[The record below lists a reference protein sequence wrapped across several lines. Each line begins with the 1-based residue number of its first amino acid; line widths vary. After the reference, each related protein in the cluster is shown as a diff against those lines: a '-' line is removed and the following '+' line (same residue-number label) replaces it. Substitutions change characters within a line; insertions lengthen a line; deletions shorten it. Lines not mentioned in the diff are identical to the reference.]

1 MGHAI
6 NQCESFSFH
15 LLSNPNMSKI
25 LILGATGYLGKHVA
39 HGLVQSGQH
48 TVYGVARSQER
59 AVQLARQEIIP
70 VLCSNPVED
79 PESYLSV
86 IRSEN
91 IDIVV
96 DVSGANQGSYSFLHN
111 VMLVSQERQ
120 KEYGRHGVKVPKLGF
135 IYCSG
140 TWVHGSSSRPVNDLS
155 VVDLAPSPAPELVA
169 WRLDLEKQILNATE
183 VLDVIILRPA
193 LIYGRELT
201 IWSSFVT
208 PLLNA
213 ARGGEKTLIEIP
225 LDADARPG
233 LVHVDDVA
241 RAFRCAI
248 AKLPCLSGTGAYPV
262 FDLVTSQEGM
272 REIFESLAICWG
284 FKGTVRLK
292 GAGEDKFAKAMST
305 TFRGSSARAEQLL
318 GWRPRRLGGFVKD
331 MNVYAAAFAAQ

>member
-1 MGHAI
+1 
-6 NQCESFSFH
+6 
-15 LLSNPNMSKI
+15 MSRI

-39 HGLVQSGQH
+39 HRLVQSGQH
-48 TVYGVARSQER
+48 TVYGVARSQEK
-59 AVQLARQEIIP
+59 AAQLARQEIIP

-79 PESYLSV
+79 PEP
-86 IRSEN
+86 
-91 IDIVV
+91 
-96 DVSGANQGSYSFLHN
+96 FLHN
-111 VMLVSQERQ
+111 VMLIGQERQ
-120 KEYGRHGVKVPKLGF
+120 KEYGRHGVKGPKLGF

-140 TWVHGSSSRPVNDLS
+140 TWVHGSSSRAVNDLS

-169 WRLDLEKQILNATE
+169 WRRDLEKQILNATE
-183 VLDVIILRPA
+183 VLDVMILRPA

-213 ARGGEKTLIEIP
+213 ARGGEKTSIEIP
-225 LDADARPG
+225 LEADARPG

-241 RAFRCAI
+241 RAFQCAI
-248 AKLPCLSGTGAYPV
+248 AKLPCVSGTGVYPV

-272 REIFESLAICWG
+272 REIFESMAVSLG
-284 FKGTVRLK
+284 FKGTVTLK
-292 GAGEDKFAKAMST
+292 GAGGDKFAKAMST

-318 GWRPRRLGGFVKD
+318 GWRPRRLGGFVKH

>member
-1 MGHAI
+1 
-6 NQCESFSFH
+6 
-15 LLSNPNMSKI
+15 MSKI

-39 HGLVQSGQH
+39 HRLVQSGQH
-48 TVYGVARSQER
+48 TVYGVARSHEK
-59 AVQLARQEIIP
+59 AAQLARQEIIP
-70 VLCSNPVED
+70 VLCSNPVEA
-79 PESYLSV
+79 PEPYLSV
-86 IRSEN
+86 IRSET

-96 DVSGANQGSYSFLHN
+96 DVSGAHQDSYSFLHN
-111 VMLVSQERQ
+111 AILIGQERQ
-120 KEYGRHGVKVPKLGF
+120 KIYRRHGVKGPKLGF

-140 TWVHGSSSRPVNDLS
+140 TWVHGSCSQAVNDLS

-169 WRLDLEKQILNATE
+169 WRRDLERQILNATE
-183 VLDVIILRPA
+183 VLEVMILRPA

-213 ARGGEKTLIEIP
+213 ARGGETSPIEIH

-233 LVHVDDVA
+233 LIHVDDVA
-241 RAFRCAI
+241 RAFQCAI
-248 AKLPCLSGTGAYPV
+248 AKLPCVSGTGVYPV

-272 REIFESLAICWG
+272 REIFESMAVCWG
-284 FKGTVRLK
+284 FKGTVTLK
-292 GAGEDKFAKAMST
+292 GAGGDKFAKAMST

>member
-1 MGHAI
+1 
-6 NQCESFSFH
+6 
-15 LLSNPNMSKI
+15 MSKI

-39 HGLVQSGQH
+39 HRLVQSGQH
-48 TVYGVARSQER
+48 TVYGVARSQEK
-59 AVQLARQEIIP
+59 AAQLARQEIIP
-70 VLCSNPVED
+70 VLCSNPVEV
-79 PESYLSV
+79 PEAYLSV
-86 IRSEN
+86 IRSES
-91 IDIVV
+91 IDIIV
-96 DVSGANQGSYSFLHN
+96 DVSGANQDTYSFLHN
-111 VMLVSQERQ
+111 AILIGQERQ
-120 KEYGRHGVKVPKLGF
+120 KEYGRHGVKGPKLGF

-140 TWVHGSSSRPVNDLS
+140 TWVHGSSSQAVNDLS

-169 WRLDLEKQILNATE
+169 WRRDLEKQILNAAD
-183 VLDVIILRPA
+183 VLDVMILRPA

-213 ARGGEKTLIEIP
+213 ARTGETTSIEIP
-225 LDADARPG
+225 LEADARPG

-241 RAFRCAI
+241 RAFQCAT
-248 AKLPCLSGTGAYPV
+248 AKLPCVSGTGVYPV

-272 REIFESLAICWG
+272 REIFESMSVCWG
-284 FKGTVRLK
+284 FKGTVTLK